1 MFVLTAIGIAAVIR
15 RALTI
20 KGVLPDV
27 GPGGRPAVDGTFAL
41 HPVFTFV
48 HIVTGAVFLLLGI
61 LQFLPAIR
69 RSRPR
74 LYRRSRIGLLIT
86 GYIVGLSAMALP
98 FVLQPIGGI
107 NEAAA
112 SLFFGLYFL
121 AALSKLWRYT
131 YRQQPQLQREW
142 TIRAFTV
149 ALAVATIRPIVVL
162 FFIFSHQ
169 PPQVFFGTAFWLG
182 FTLHAIVA
190 ETWINYTR
198 PDAAK

>member
-1 MFVLTAIGIAAVIR
+1 MLVLTAIGIAMVIR
-15 RALTI
+15 RVLMI

-27 GPGGRPAVDGTFAL
+27 APGGRPPFDGTFAL
-41 HPVFTFV
+41 HPVFTLL
-48 HIVTGAVFLLLGI
+48 HIVPGAFFLALGV
-61 LQFLPAIR
+61 LQFLPAVR
-69 RSRPR
+69 RNRPG
-74 LYRRSRIGLLIT
+74 LYRRSTGFFLLT

-121 AALSKLWRYT
+121 VALSMAWRHT
-131 YRQQPQLQREW
+131 HNNQLRRQW

-149 ALAVATIRPIVVL
+149 ALAVATIRPIVAL

-182 FTLHAIVA
+182 FTLHAIAA
-190 ETWINYTR
+190 EVWIDYTR

>member
-1 MFVLTAIGIAAVIR
+1 MFLLAAIGVAMVIR

-20 KGVLPDV
+20 KGVLPSV
-27 GPGGRPAVDGTFAL
+27 SPGGRPAFDGTFAL
-41 HPVFTFV
+41 HPVFTFL
-48 HIVTGAVFLLLGI
+48 HIVPGAIFVVLGTLLFI
-61 LQFLPAIR
+61 PAIR
-69 RSRPR
+69 RNHPR
-74 LYRRSRIGLLIT
+74 FHRRNTGYFLVT
-86 GYIVGLSAMALP
+86 GYIVGLSALALP

-112 SLFFGLYFL
+112 SIFFGLYFL
-121 AALSKLWRYT
+121 VALTMASRYAHQ
-131 YRQQPQLQREW
+131 RQLQREW
-142 TIRAFTV
+142 IIRAFAV

-190 ETWINYTR
+190 EVWINVTR